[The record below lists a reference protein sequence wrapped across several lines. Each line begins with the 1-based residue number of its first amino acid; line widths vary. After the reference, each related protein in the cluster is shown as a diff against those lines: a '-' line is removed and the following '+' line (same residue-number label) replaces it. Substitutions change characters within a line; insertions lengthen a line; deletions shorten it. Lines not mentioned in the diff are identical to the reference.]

1 MPSREP
7 TRFGPAAQTAM
18 QKRRSQCDDANTWR
32 ANADPGGIE
41 ERTGPARIFGMPVE
55 DERVRR
61 EIAQLHGGGGEQLVE
76 RDRKRAS
83 LRQEQC
89 LVPLSP
95 VLDQRDVRVRR
106 RGRFHPPTSTAKP
119 PVSAAISR
127 ACASSRGSPIAAP
140 PPPAPVSF
148 APSAPAFRSAATV
161 SSSSVQETPSSRSPV
176 WASSNVAP
184 SPRRSPRSNSWRP
197 FLASSPRRASSG
209 SMRASPLR

>member
-1 MPSREP
+1 DGGHGGASADAHESGQIIGGLRQPRRGAGRYRQRRESAGA
-7 TRFGPAAQTAM
+7 RGEAGGGGKIVAGG
-18 QKRRSQCDDANTWR
+18 DAR
-32 ANADPGGIE
+32 ALADPGGIE

-89 LVPLSP
+89 FVPLSP

-106 RGRFHPPTSTAKP
+106 RSRFHPPTSTAKP

-127 ACASSRGSPIAAP
+127 ACASSRASPIAAP

-148 APSAPAFRSAATV
+148 AHSAPAFRSAATD
-161 SSSSVQETPSSRSPV
+161 SSSSLMEPPNSSAQRC
-176 WASSNVAP
+176 ATA
-184 SPRRSPRSNSWRP
+184 R
-197 FLASSPRRASSG
+197 LTHI
-209 SMRASPLR
+209 